1 MTMTE
6 KKLIAVQIG
15 KVVAPD
21 PRQVGKD
28 TLEPPGIHSLSKS
41 LFLIILLQKN
51 YVDLTREQLDH

>member
-6 KKLIAVQIG
+6 KKLITVQVG

-41 LFLIILLQKN
+41 LFLII
-51 YVDLTREQLDH
+51 